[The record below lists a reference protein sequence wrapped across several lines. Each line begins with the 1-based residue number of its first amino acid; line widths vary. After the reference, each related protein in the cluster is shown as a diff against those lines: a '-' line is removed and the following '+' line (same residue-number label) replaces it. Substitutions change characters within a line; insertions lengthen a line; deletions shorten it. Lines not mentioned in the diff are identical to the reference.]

1 MTRGAPAPLSPAA
14 PPGRLVFHLIPHTH
28 WDREWYLPRGGFHVR
43 LVALIDDLLDRL
55 RGDGAFR
62 TFLLDGQ
69 TILVEDYLRVQAHR
83 AAGVRLAVASGRLQV
98 GPWYVLADEQ
108 IASGE
113 SLIRNLLLGTADA
126 DRLGHRLDVLY
137 SPDAFGHP
145 AAWPALAREFGMR
158 AGVVWRGVDASTAA
172 AGDRFRWRAPDGR
185 EVFVWHL
192 PPAGYEIGAALPPD
206 PEALAAAWA
215 RVRGVLAGRARGAH
229 VPVFL
234 GADHHVAHPRVGTL
248 RASLAALEPR
258 DDVRVSRLDE
268 CLAAAAAEA
277 GELPVVTGEL
287 RAPGP
292 AWALQGT
299 HGTRTPAKRRHAVL
313 ALWLERVAEP
323 LVALARRAGGH
334 DHRPALEE
342 AWRTLLANE
351 FHDTLCG
358 TVSDPVARAARAR
371 GDHVAALAREL
382 TRVSLL
388 ALARHDPDAAR
399 EDPRPAQPALV
410 LWNPAARP
418 RSGVAIADVTWFR
431 RDVPVG
437 PPSGRTPRAGPG
449 ARAFGLRG
457 ADGADVPVQV
467 LDRRIALERIDA
479 RRHYP
484 DLDEV
489 DVVRVAF
496 AAPPVAGL
504 GVTVLEAG
512 PPRRPPM
519 ADGAAVVARS
529 LVNRYVEVALEETG
543 ALTLVDRATRSRW
556 TGLLRVESG
565 GDVGDAYTVQA
576 PERDRLAR
584 SAGPL
589 RVRRIAA
596 GPLVAALEAR
606 WRLRCGR
613 GAGTRRRGHVDL
625 RLVVTLHADSP
636 VVRCLLELDNR
647 ARDHRLRAR
656 LPLGLAGVPA
666 VAGSA
671 FTPIERPSVVAARSG
686 HGPEAPVSTAPA
698 HRFVAVVPPRSD
710 GRGLAVLAPGFFEY
724 EWTPGG
730 DLLVTL
736 LRAIGELSRDDLAA
750 RPGHAA
756 WPTPVPDAQCLGR
769 DHVELALVVV
779 SAGAPARGD
788 ALPRHW
794 EDAFLPV
801 RGVWLRDARALRPA
815 IPDATL
821 EGSGLVLS
829 AVKPAQAGPGTVL
842 RCYNATGR
850 AAAGAW
856 RFGVAVRAAYR
867 VRADERESVPLVLE
881 DRGRAVRFTAGPHEI
896 VTVVVE

>member
-1 MTRGAPAPLSPAA
+1 MRGAVGSST
-14 PPGRLVFHLIPHTH
+14 RLVFHLIPHTH
-28 WDREWYLPRGGFHVR
+28 WDREWYLPRGTFHVR
-43 LVALIDDLLDRL
+43 LVVLIDDLLDRL
-55 RGDGAFR
+55 KGDGPFR
-62 TFLLDGQ
+62 AFLLDGQ
-69 TILVEDYLRVQAHR
+69 TILIEDYLRAHAHR
-83 AAGVRLAVASGRLQV
+83 AADVRLAVAAGRLQV

-108 IASGE
+108 IASAE
-113 SLIRNLLLGTADA
+113 SLVRNLLFGTADA

-137 SPDAFGHP
+137 APDAFGHP
-145 AAWPALAREFGMR
+145 AAWPALAREFGIR
-158 AGVVWRGVDASTAA
+158 VGVVWRGVDGATAA

-192 PPAGYEIGAALPPD
+192 PAPGYEIGAALPDAWPRVR
-206 PEALAAAWA
+206 ETLAA
-215 RVRGVLAGRARGAH
+215 RAGGAH
-229 VPVFL
+229 VPVFV
-234 GADHHVAHPRVGTL
+234 GADHHAPHHDFGAL
-248 RASLAALEPR
+248 RASVAAVER
-258 DDVRVSRLDE
+258 GGDVRVSRLDE
-268 CLAAAAAEA
+268 CLAAAAAEP
-277 GELPVVTGEL
+277 GDLPVVTGEL

-299 HGTRTPAKRRHAVL
+299 HGTRAPAKRRHAVL
-313 ALWLERVAEP
+313 ALWLERVVEP

-334 DHRPALEE
+334 DHRPVLDE

-358 TVSDPVARAARAR
+358 TVSDVVARAAAAR
-371 GDHVAALAREL
+371 GDHVTALAREL

-399 EDPRPAQPALV
+399 EDSRAPAPALV

-418 RSGVAIADVTWFR
+418 RSGVTIADVTWFR
-431 RDVPVG
+431 RDVLVG
-437 PPSGRTPRAGPG
+437 PPDGRTARVGPG

-457 ADGADVPVQV
+457 ADGAEIPVQI
-467 LDRRIALERIDA
+467 LGRRTALERIDA
-479 RRHYP
+479 SRHYP

-489 DVVRVAF
+489 DVVRIAF

-504 GVTVLEAG
+504 GVVVLEPG
-512 PPRRPPM
+512 PPRRPPA

-543 ALTLVDRATRSRW
+543 ALTLVDRATRTRW

-565 GDVGDAYTVQA
+565 GDTGDAYTVRA

-584 SAGPL
+584 STGPL
-589 RVRRIAA
+589 RVRRVAA
-596 GPLVAALEAR
+596 GPLVAALEAG

-613 GAGTRRRGHVDL
+613 GAGGRRRGYVDL
-625 RLVVTLHADSP
+625 RLVVTLHGDSP
-636 VVRCLLELDNR
+636 VVRCLLELDNQ
-647 ARDHRLRAR
+647 AGDHRLRAR
-656 LPLGLAGVPA
+656 LPLGLPGVPV

-671 FTPIERPSVVAARSG
+671 FAAIERPAVAPVPRG
-686 HGPEAPVSTAPA
+686 RGLEAPVPTAPA
-698 HRFVAVVPPRSD
+698 QRWVSVVPSRPD
-710 GRGLAVLAPGFFEY
+710 ARGLAVLAPGFFEY

-736 LRAIGELSRDDLAA
+736 LRAIGALSRGDLAA

-756 WPTPVPDAQCLGR
+756 WPTALPEAQCQGR
-769 DHVELALVVV
+769 DRVELALVPV
-779 SAGAPARGD
+779 SAGALARGD

-801 RGVWLRDARALRPA
+801 RGAWLRDARELRPA
-815 IPDATL
+815 VSDATL
-821 EGSGLVLS
+821 EGAGLVLS
-829 AVKPAQAGPGTVL
+829 AVKPAQAGGGTVL

-850 AAAGAW
+850 AAGGAW
-856 RFGVAVRAAYR
+856 RFGAAVRAAYR

-896 VTVVVE
+896 VTLMVE